1 MDSFFFNIT
10 DTSYKVSSLSE
21 DKNELIKR
29 VDISIHVQIIQLAN
43 SLPIINPLQ

>member
-21 DKNELIKR
+21 DKNEIIKR
-29 VDISIHVQIIQLAN
+29 VDISNGIVFFQCTT
-43 SLPIINPLQ
+43 